1 MSHHDQPA
9 VRSEHDLL
17 GDREVPADAYY
28 GVHTVRAVENFPIS
42 GVPISRH
49 SDLVAALAS
58 VKQAAAEA
66 NQQLVAEAIATGA
79 SIPELVRRSARMDD
93 AVLARVLSPEN
104 LCRPNDPK
112 ALSDTETTPRRQVG

>member
-9 VRSEHDLL
+9 VRIEHDLL

-28 GVHTVRAVENFPIS
+28 GVHTVRGVENFPIS

-49 SDLVAALAS
+49 SDLVAAPAS

-66 NQQLVAEAIATGA
+66 TALVAEAIATGA
-79 SIPELVRRSARMDD
+79 SIPELVRRSALMDA

-112 ALSDTETTPRRQVG
+112 ALSDTEATRRKQVG

>member
-9 VRSEHDLL
+9 VRIEHDLL

-28 GVHTVRAVENFPIS
+28 GVHTVRGVENFPIS

-66 NQQLVAEAIATGA
+66 TALVAEAIATGA
-79 SIPELVRRSARMDD
+79 SIPELVRRSALMDA

-112 ALSDTETTPRRQVG
+112 ALSDTEATRRKQVG